1 MLRRSAFAAVV
12 GLLLVACGGGTK
24 DSGSSS
30 GEPAASGPAASATD
44 LLDLGTSVDYVD
56 WNIGIMAVT
65 RDDGI
70 VPYEPEPGVEYAGF
84 RVVLTGTYAG
94 EGDSSIAID
103 FNIEHVGTD
112 GRVYANYLSY
122 VADGEPLADGP
133 NVVAGGTQT
142 IEYSL
147 AVPTSA
153 LGGGVIT
160 LESDWDANT
169 PRWSAGI

>member
-1 MLRRSAFAAVV
+1 
-12 GLLLVACGGGTK
+12 
-24 DSGSSS
+24 
-30 GEPAASGPAASATD
+30 
-44 LLDLGTSVDYVD
+44 
-56 WNIGIMAVT
+56 VT

-112 GRVYANYLSY
+112 GRVYANY
-122 VADGEPLADGP
+122 
-133 NVVAGGTQT
+133 AGGTQT